1 MPKAELTA
9 RHGFE
14 PAVLRKQ
21 GGKQLV
27 RRWLS
32 TGLLGVHL
40 PSCSHR
46 TA

>member
-1 MPKAELTA
+1 MPKAELAA

-14 PAVLRKQ
+14 PAVLSNQ
-21 GGKQLV
+21 GGKRLV

-32 TGLLGVHL
+32 AGLLGVHL